1 MSCLYCLQRNN
12 ASVSTSTVTTPEET
26 QPIAPR
32 PHIHS
37 KTKNW
42 YSSLC
47 NRWLSLF
54 GVSITCTHINLL
66 LTIILVLYFQVALK
80 VFIMFLVHWGYAL
93 ACILAVFMVWLYV
106 GTANP
111 AVKPGIAAEFHFL
124 HWLKTVFYRCIG

>member
-1 MSCLYCLQRNN
+1 MESSSGSPSSPDDEQ
-12 ASVSTSTVTTPEET
+12 T
-26 QPIAPR
+26 PIAPK

-54 GVSITCTHINLL
+54 GA
-66 LTIILVLYFQVALK
+66 VLK
-80 VFIMFLVHWGYAL
+80 IFIMFLVHWAYAI
-93 ACILAVFMVWLYV
+93 ACILAVFLVWLYI

-111 AVKPGIAAEFHFL
+111 AVKPGLAAEFRL
-124 HWLKTVFYRCIG
+124 LKWLKTVLLRCFG